1 MKDNNAATRILSSKD
16 AEVFRKLG
24 WQAADLHV
32 HTLFSPDVISVRSL
46 HPERLYQTA
55 KEKGMDF
62 VTFTDHDTMA
72 AYDILS
78 PEMNGLVRGVEIEIK
93 DMKSVGHTIHI
104 NVYDLNNKQ
113 FQELEDIAA
122 LGDLHSFLDLLRKE
136 KLPFVY
142 NHPLWFEQGERPN
155 LAVIPD
161 LIKLFPV
168 IEYNMHRVRR
178 KNEIIME
185 LAIRNG
191 KGLIASTDTHSG
203 MIGQAYTLSRGKNF
217 KEFYDNICQGKSYI
231 VVRDLTKQDLMQEM
245 NIWLDLIS
253 GQEMILK
260 NKNISTGIS
269 HLDKL
274 IAILASKSLGDFPRV
289 YRAALCAMHK
299 ISNSGLPAGLY
310 IRRENLQLYDI
321 EQKMGIHIQE

>member
-1 MKDNNAATRILSSKD
+1 MKDNNIATKILSSSN
-16 AEVFRKLG
+16 AEVFRKHG

-55 KEKGMDF
+55 RDKGMDL

-78 PEMNGLVRGVEIEIK
+78 PEKEGLIKGVEIRIK
-93 DMKSVGHTIHI
+93 DTKSVGHTIHV
-104 NVYDLNNKQ
+104 NVYDLGNKK
-113 FQELEDIAA
+113 FQELEKIAVA
-122 LGDLHSFLDLLRKE
+122 GDLHSFLDFLRIE

-142 NHPLWFEQGERPN
+142 NHPLWFEPGERPN
-155 LAVIPD
+155 LAVIPE

-178 KNEIIME
+178 KNEMIME
-185 LAIRNG
+185 LAQRYG

-217 KEFYDNICQGKSYI
+217 KEFYGNICRGKSYI
-231 VVRDLTKQDLMQEM
+231 VVRELTKQE
-245 NIWLDLIS
+245 I
-253 GQEMILK
+253 G
-260 NKNISTGIS
+260 
-269 HLDKL
+269 
-274 IAILASKSLGDFPRV
+274 
-289 YRAALCAMHK
+289 RAHV
-299 ISNSGLPAGLY
+299 
-310 IRRENLQLYDI
+310 
-321 EQKMGIHIQE
+321 